1 MTAATNYKENKLQD
15 FLYRGQPL
23 TPPATYHMALI
34 LATRGYSND
43 ARNTAVSLGDT
54 IIPATP
60 NGHMYRCTTAGTT
73 GGSEPS
79 WTTTQGGTVND
90 GTAVWTEMYP
100 DFEAAANLPEVS
112 GGDYARAS
120 IAASLVNFSGTQG
133 PGTETASTGTSGTT
147 SNNVAIDFPAPTA
160 NWGVVAAWLTYDA
173 ASSGNAWD
181 WGMLTQPK
189 TINNGDGAPSFL
201 PASMAFSID

>member
-15 FLYRGQPL
+15 FMYRGQSL
-23 TPPATYHMALI
+23 TPPATYHIALI
-34 LATRGYSND
+34 AATLGYSND
-43 ARNTAVSLGDT
+43 NRNTAVTTGDT

-60 NGHMYRCTTAGTT
+60 NGHMYRCTTSGTT

-100 DFEAAANLPEVS
+100 DFEAAANLTEVS

-120 IAASLVNFSGTQG
+120 IACSLLNFSGTQG
-133 PGTETASTGTSGTT
+133 AGTETASSGTNGT
-147 SNNVAIDFPAPTA
+147 ISNNIAIDYPAPTA
-160 NWGVVAAWLTYDA
+160 NWGVVAGWVMYDA
-173 ASSGNAWD
+173 ASGGNAWD
-181 WGMLTQPK
+181 WGILTTPK
-189 TINNGDGAPSFL
+189 TINNGDAAPSFAAGNL
-201 PASMAFSID
+201 SFALD